1 MNSVFGIFSSVV
13 STMGFML
20 FFKKGLKVNE
30 LVSGTMLVIWYFIKG
45 GIIVTIV
52 RAVNLNIGIA
62 IFIGILSG
70 LLNYLL

>member
-13 STMGFML
+13 STMSFML
-20 FFKKGLKVNE
+20 FFKKELKVNE
-30 LVSGTMLVIWYFIKG
+30 LVNGIMLVIWYFIKG
-45 GIIVTIV
+45 GIIVTIIRV
-52 RAVNLNIGIA
+52 VNLNIAIA

>member
-13 STMGFML
+13 STMSFMF
-20 FFKKGLKVNE
+20 FFKKELKVNE
-30 LVSGTMLVIWYFIKG
+30 LMNGIMLVIWYFIKG

-52 RAVNLNIGIA
+52 RVVNLNIGIA